1 MLENKIKILTNNK
14 NKQRKTK
21 EMGYETYKGEDKYDS
36 SKAKKITRKIGHMA
50 LFDRYDKI

>member
-1 MLENKIKILTNNK
+1 
-14 NKQRKTK
+14 
-21 EMGYETYKGEDKYDS
+21 MGYETYKGEDKYDS